1 MSRPQPTHTR
11 KRSFGD
17 KELVQKLLPVLSPE
31 KPAVVSSKVPPD
43 KPQVQRTPDSNRLR
57 PPPIISPDNI
67 DGDKNKTP
75 ERIEFEPESEY
86 EESELEQTAH
96 NLSASLLDVEDEGD
110 SDSE

>member
-1 MSRPQPTHTR
+1 M
-11 KRSFGD
+11 
-17 KELVQKLLPVLSPE
+17 QKLLPVLSPE
-31 KPAVVSSKVPPD
+31 KPPVISNIPPD
-43 KPQVQRTPDSNRLR
+43 KPAESLTPDSNRLR
-57 PPPIISPDNI
+57 PPPIATPDNI

-96 NLSASLLDVEDEGD
+96 NLSSSLLDIEDEVD